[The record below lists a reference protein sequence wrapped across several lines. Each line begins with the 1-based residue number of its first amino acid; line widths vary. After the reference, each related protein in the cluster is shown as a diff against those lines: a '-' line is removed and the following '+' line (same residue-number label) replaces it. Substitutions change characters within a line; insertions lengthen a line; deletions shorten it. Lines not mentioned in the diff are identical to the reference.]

1 MAVDGQQE
9 DGGSARSRFNATRH
23 GLTSRHVLLPWEDP
37 DEFAALRDALL
48 AEHQPKGPTEQHL
61 VDELGALFWRKQRV
75 LQAECAGIRDELRE
89 SLDYFSSESIAQAA
103 LIHVEDNAPD
113 VAAEAIR
120 NTDADA
126 TTDLA
131 DHEDCEK
138 RARQAIEIIDGDDDQ
153 AYARALEALHADTRG
168 WWSEEREDP
177 DSDGDERPEPTAPAL
192 RAFLDETVLPF
203 HAQRMMA
210 LRHRHLLRSQA
221 FGMAV
226 RRADLERLGRYEA
239 ALDRKLQRL
248 LGMLLQLQDRRR
260 TIDASAA

>member
-9 DGGSARSRFNATRH
+9 DGGYERSRFNATRH

-37 DEFAALRDALL
+37 DEFAALREALID
-48 AEHQPKGPTEQHL
+48 EHQPKGPTEQHL

-89 SLDYFSSESIAQAA
+89 SLDYFSAGSIAQAA
-103 LIHVEDNAPD
+103 LIHIDDQAPD

-120 NTDADA
+120 ASDTDAA
-126 TTDLA
+126 ADLA
-131 DHEDCEK
+131 DHEDYEK
-138 RARQAIEIIDGDDDQ
+138 RARQAIEIIDRGGDQ
-153 AYARALEALHADTRG
+153 TYARALKALHADTRG
-168 WWSEEREDP
+168 WWAEESEDP
-177 DSDGDERPEPTAPAL
+177 DSDKDEKPEPKASAL
-192 RAFLDETVLPF
+192 REFLDETVLPF

-210 LRHRHLLRSQA
+210 VRHRHLLRSQA

-226 RRADLERLGRYEA
+226 RRADLERLGRYETT
-239 ALDRKLQRL
+239 LDRKLQRI

-260 TIDASAA
+260 TIDAPAA

>member
-9 DGGSARSRFNATRH
+9 DGGYERSRFNATRH

-48 AEHQPKGPTEQHL
+48 AEHQPNGPTEQHL

-89 SLDYFSSESIAQAA
+89 SLDDFSAESISQAA

-138 RARQAIEIIDGDDDQ
+138 RARQAIEIIDRGGDQ
-153 AYARALEALHADTRG
+153 AYARALKALHADTRG

-177 DSDGDERPEPTAPAL
+177 DSDGEERPEPTAPAL

-203 HAQRMMA
+203 HAQRMIA
-210 LRHRHLLRSQA
+210 VRHRHLLRSQA

-226 RRADLERLGRYEA
+226 RRADLERLGRYETT
-239 ALDRKLQRL
+239 LDRKLQRI

-260 TIDASAA
+260 TIHAPAA